1 MEKKKEEIKI
11 LVLKAIPLILMFIML
26 LAAIFLW
33 LGHDILFA
41 WFANNKN
48 VNSNGISLFLK
59 S

>member
-33 LGHDILFA
+33 LRHDTLFS

-48 VNSNGISLFLK
+48 VNSISMTID
-59 S
+59 